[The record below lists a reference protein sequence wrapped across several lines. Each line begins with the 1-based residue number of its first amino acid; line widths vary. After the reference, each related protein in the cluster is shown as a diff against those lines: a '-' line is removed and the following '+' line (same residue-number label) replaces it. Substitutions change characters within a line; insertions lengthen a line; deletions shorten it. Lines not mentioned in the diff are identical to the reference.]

1 MQITVE
7 DLFKDSKGRVSKLP
21 NTKIVK
27 ALSKAIH
34 IRGFY
39 EMTSL
44 TDLNLFKDCIK
55 LTGEFGRENVELTE
69 EGADI
74 LQALF
79 YIKGTKKE
87 KRKYINKM
95 IKNQNWNY
103 KWTSKSS
110 QKVKILV

>member
-1 MQITVE
+1 
-7 DLFKDSKGRVSKLP
+7 
-21 NTKIVK
+21 
-27 ALSKAIH
+27 
-34 IRGFY
+34 
-39 EMTSL
+39 MTSL
-44 TDLNLFKDCIK
+44 TDLNLFKGYIK

-79 YIKGTKKE
+79 YIKGTQKE

>member
-34 IRGFY
+34 IIGFY

-44 TDLNLFKDCIK
+44 TDLSLFKDYIK
-55 LTGEFGRENVELTE
+55 LTGEFGTENVELTD

-79 YIKGTKKE
+79 YIKGTSRRMKM
-87 KRKYINKM
+87 YIREM
-95 IKNQNWNY
+95 IKNQKWNF

-110 QKVKILV
+110 QNVKVLV